1 MKRSIKFIA
10 GGLVASALVL
20 APVAASADSDKSIA
34 EVATEAG
41 DFETLLTAVGAAGLA
56 ETLSDCD
63 AGPFTVF
70 APVDAAFAA
79 LVDAGVDIGAIVADT
94 ALLTDILTYHV
105 VDGAVDSATVVGLT
119 EATMLNGGTVT
130 IAVDGDTVT
139 LNDSVTVTAV
149 DIEACNGIIHVIDA
163 VLVPAGADV
172 PMVMD
177 EAEEEAPVLATV
189 GSNSGLIAGLAAL
202 VMLGGAAL
210 VFGSRR
216 RLHS

>member
-1 MKRSIKFIA
+1 MKRSLKILA
-10 GGLVASALVL
+10 GGMAAAALVA
-20 APVAASADSDKSIA
+20 APMTASAEDRSIA

-56 ETLSDCD
+56 ETLSDCE

-70 APVDAAFAA
+70 APVDAAFEA
-79 LVDAGVDIGAIVADT
+79 LVEAGVDIGAIVADT
-94 ALLTDILTYHV
+94 GLLTDILTYHV
-105 VDGAVDSATVVGLT
+105 VEGAVDSTTVVGLT

-130 IAVDGDTVT
+130 IAVDGETVT

-163 VLVPAGADV
+163 VLVPPGAEV
-172 PMVMD
+172 PMVATD
-177 EAEEEAPVLATV
+177 DAPEEETLVTV
-189 GSNSGLIAGLAAL
+189 GSNSGLVAGVAAL
-202 VMLGGAAL
+202 VLLGGVGLMFA
-210 VFGSRR
+210 SRR

>member
-1 MKRSIKFIA
+1 MKRSLKILA
-10 GGLVASALVL
+10 GVVTAAALVAV
-20 APVAASADSDKSIA
+20 PMTASAEDRSIA

-41 DFETLLTAVGAAGLA
+41 DFETLVTAVGAAGLA
-56 ETLSDCD
+56 ETLSDCE

-70 APVDAAFAA
+70 APVDAAFEA
-79 LVDAGVDIGAIVADT
+79 LVEAGVDVGAIVADT

-105 VDGAVDSATVVGLT
+105 VEGAVDSTTVVGLT

-130 IAVDGDTVT
+130 IAVDGETVT

-163 VLVPAGADV
+163 VLVPPGAEV
-172 PMVMD
+172 PMVATD
-177 EAEEEAPVLATV
+177 DAPEEETLVTV
-189 GSNSGLIAGLAAL
+189 GSNSGLVAGVAAL
-202 VMLGGAAL
+202 VLLGGVGLMFA
-210 VFGSRR
+210 SRR